1 MKKITFILFFLIV
14 ALAASAQ
21 KYKHYKSTTENFT
34 VDYPEAWQLSENFT
48 PQIVMMAIAPRE
60 SDNDDFSEN
69 INVVV
74 DPTDLTG
81 ITVEYY
87 RDLSAAGIKSV
98 LTNVKVDSVGVDK
111 VKSGMQAGT
120 IIYSHKAAGFN
131 LKVLSYLF
139 IIDNKGYVITC
150 SAKASDFDKYAGF
163 FIKVCKSFS
172 AAK

>member
-1 MKKITFILFFLIV
+1 MV

-34 VDYPEAWQLSENFT
+34 VDYPEAWQLNENFS
-48 PQIVMMAIAPRE
+48 PQIVMMAISPRE

-81 ITVEYY
+81 ITVEHY
-87 RDLSAAGIKSV
+87 RDLSAEGIKSM
-98 LTNVKVDSVGVDK
+98 LASVKVDSVGIDK

-120 IIYSHKAAGFN
+120 IIYNYKAAGFN
-131 LKVLSYLF
+131 LKVLCYLF

-150 SAKASDFDKYAGF
+150 SAKASDFDKYSGF
-163 FIKVCKSFS
+163 FLRVCKSFA